1 MIIIQYQ
8 HLNWC
13 FFIHNLGGEKIIM
26 KKLKWLLLFLFAL
39 ILMPSM
45 KVNAQTYME
54 SFNEYY
60 KWIPNTYINKTKNG
74 ETKYQQLTMITR
86 KSDNQYVY
94 CIEPGQLL
102 NGNTTYTGT
111 DENQLAV
118 VNMTQAQWKRVKLL
132 AYYGYGYGN
141 HTDIKWYS
149 VTQFM
154 IWKTVPN
161 GYDIYW
167 TSTLNGTRIDKYTSE
182 IAEME
187 TLVANHS
194 KTPNFNTSSLD
205 MVIGNTT
212 SLNDANGVLGEYQIV
227 SQNGVTAT
235 KSGNTLNVTA
245 TSVGDG
251 SLTLQKFDTR
261 FNHPTIVYPSP
272 TSQDLLQVG
281 SYDPLVMGIN
291 IKVTGGKVTVNKVD
305 SDTGTAV
312 AQGDAT
318 LKGATYGVFKEDGT
332 QIATIKT
339 DEKGYVQSDYL
350 PAIGKMYLK
359 ELTASNGYEL
369 DDAKYDFEVTTD
381 NLYPTVQVQ
390 EKVIKRDVT
399 FFKEYASDKTGIMT
413 GEANVKFS
421 VTLKSTGKV
430 YTEVTTNDKGYI
442 TTTLPYGTYTIH
454 QETATTNYS
463 KVEDF
468 EIVVNKDS
476 DSPIYRVISNAEIQ
490 AKLKVIKVDK
500 DTGEVINRSGI
511 IFKIKNTDT
520 GEYVCQTVTYPKATT
535 LCEFKTD
542 DNGVL
547 ITPNLLHSGHY
558 QLEEVDQKIDGY
570 VWNKESQLFEIGE
583 NSKLITDNI
592 YGILFEVKFDNKEVK
607 GQVDIT
613 KTGEKITYTDN
624 SYSYDTIKLDGV
636 KFGLYASED
645 IYSANGVLEFKKGS
659 LVTTITTDENG
670 TATIKDLY
678 LGKYYLVEM
687 ESSHDNVIDSTK
699 HAIDLKY
706 KDQYTA
712 TIETSLDLKNHLA
725 KGTLEFTKTDF
736 STSKTLPNT
745 LIEIYTSNDRLVYS
759 GRTDENGKIV
769 ITDLPVGKYY
779 ILEKEAPTGYN
790 LNDSKMEFEIKIDGE
805 IVKSTLKDELI
816 VKAPNTEKVEF
827 PVVDSI
833 ALIIGL
839 LGLGVI
845 IYAKKHHKK

>member
-1 MIIIQYQ
+1 
-8 HLNWC
+8 
-13 FFIHNLGGEKIIM
+13 M

-39 ILMPSM
+39 ILMPSTEV
-45 KVNAQTYME
+45 KAQTYRE

-74 ETKYQQLTMITR
+74 ETKYQQLTMIVR

-94 CIEPGQLL
+94 CIEPGQLI
-102 NGNTTYTGT
+102 NSNTVYNGT
-111 DENQLAV
+111 DENQASAV
-118 VNMTQAQWKRVKLL
+118 NLTQDQWRRVRLL

-149 VTQFM
+149 ITQYM

-167 TSTLNGTRIDKYTSE
+167 TATLNGTRIDRYTSE

-187 TLVANHS
+187 SLVANHY
-194 KTPNFNTSSLD
+194 KAPNFNTSTLD
-205 MVIGNTT
+205 MVIGNTA
-212 SLNDANGVLGEYQIV
+212 SLNDANGVLDEYQIV
-227 SQNGVTAT
+227 GQNGVTAT

-251 SLTLQKFDTR
+251 SLTLRKVDTR
-261 FNHPTIVYPSP
+261 FSHPTIVYPSP

-281 SYDPLVMGIN
+281 AYDPLQVGIN

-318 LKGATYGVFKEDGT
+318 LQGATYGVFKEDGT

-339 DEKGYVQSDYL
+339 DDKGYVQSDYL
-350 PAIGKMYLK
+350 PAMGKLYLK

-369 DDAKYDFEVTTD
+369 DDTKYDFEVTTD
-381 NLYPTVQVQ
+381 NLYPAVQVN

-421 VTLKSTGKV
+421 ITLKSTGKV
-430 YTEVTTNDKGYI
+430 YTEVTTNEKGYI

-454 QETATTNYS
+454 QETAPTNYS

-511 IFKIKNTDT
+511 TFKIKNTDT

-570 VWNKESQLFEIGE
+570 VWNKESQPFEIGE
-583 NSKLITDNI
+583 NSKLLTDNT

-607 GQVDIT
+607 G
-613 KTGEKITYTDN
+613 
-624 SYSYDTIKLDGV
+624 
-636 KFGLYASED
+636 
-645 IYSANGVLEFKKGS
+645 
-659 LVTTITTDENG
+659 
-670 TATIKDLY
+670 
-678 LGKYYLVEM
+678 
-687 ESSHDNVIDSTK
+687 
-699 HAIDLKY
+699 
-706 KDQYTA
+706 
-712 TIETSLDLKNHLA
+712 TS
-725 KGTLEFTKTDF
+725 
-736 STSKTLPNT
+736 
-745 LIEIYTSNDRLVYS
+745 R
-759 GRTDENGKIV
+759 
-769 ITDLPVGKYY
+769 
-779 ILEKEAPTGYN
+779 YN
-790 LNDSKMEFEIKIDGE
+790 
-805 IVKSTLKDELI
+805 
-816 VKAPNTEKVEF
+816 
-827 PVVDSI
+827 
-833 ALIIGL
+833 
-839 LGLGVI
+839 
-845 IYAKKHHKK
+845 